1 MRSCDRIGAIRI
13 FEGVYQHHMN
23 EYMIQG
29 IGFLGVALFIISYQI
44 RSNRALFLCQLMG
57 CIVFCIQFFLMG
69 AYTGAISLIINIARN
84 LLLLKSND
92 WKWAKS
98 QVTLAV
104 IIVLLLVMT
113 IYTWAGWISV
123 LPFASVAV
131 TSIGYWTQ
139 NAQKIRLSQ
148 LFGSPCTLLY
158 DILVHSW
165 GGAVNEAIAIL
176 SIIISIIRF
185 GWGNLGKETG
195 I

>member
-1 MRSCDRIGAIRI
+1 
-13 FEGVYQHHMN
+13 MN
-23 EYMIQG
+23 EYIIQG

-44 RSNRALFLCQLMG
+44 RSNRALFLCQLTG
-57 CIVFCIQFFLMG
+57 CVVFCVQFFLMG
-69 AYTGAISLIINIARN
+69 AYTGAISLIVNIARN
-84 LLLLKSND
+84 LLLLKSDD

-98 QVTLAV
+98 RAALAV
-104 IIVLLLVMT
+104 IILLLLVMT
-113 IYTWAGWISV
+113 VYTWAGIISL

-158 DILVHSW
+158 DALVHTW
-165 GGAVNEAIAIL
+165 GGVICEAITIL

-185 GWGNLGKETG
+185 GWTSLGEEPEA
-195 I
+195 

>member
-1 MRSCDRIGAIRI
+1 MIESEQNRDS
-13 FEGVYQHHMN
+13 EGVYHHMN
-23 EYMIQG
+23 EYIIQ
-29 IGFLGVALFIISYQI
+29 IVGFLGVALFIISYQI

-57 CIVFCIQFFLMG
+57 CIVFCIQFFLLG
-69 AYTGAISLIINIARN
+69 AYTGAISLIVNIARN

-98 QVTLAV
+98 QVALAA
-104 IIVLLLVMT
+104 IIALLLVMT

-123 LPFASVAV
+123 LPFASAAV
-131 TSIGYWTQ
+131 TSTGYWTQ

-165 GGAVNEAIAIL
+165 GGAVCEAITIF
-176 SIIISIIRF
+176 SIIISIFRF
-185 GWGNLGKETG
+185 GWRNLGEESG
-195 I
+195 AD

>member
-1 MRSCDRIGAIRI
+1 
-13 FEGVYQHHMN
+13 MN
-23 EYMIQG
+23 EYIIQG

-57 CIVFCIQFFLMG
+57 CIFFCIQFFLMG

-98 QVTLAV
+98 QVALAV

>member
-1 MRSCDRIGAIRI
+1 
-13 FEGVYQHHMN
+13 MN

-29 IGFLGVALFIISYQI
+29 IGFLGVALFILSYQL
-44 RSNRALFLCQLMG
+44 RSNRALFLCQLTG
-57 CIVFCIQFFLMG
+57 CIVFCVQFLLMG
-69 AYTGAISLIINIARN
+69 AYTGAISLIVNIARN
-84 LLLLKSND
+84 LLLLKSNA

-165 GGAVNEAIAIL
+165 GGAISETISIL
-176 SIIISIIRF
+176 SIIISILRF
-185 GWGNLGKETG
+185 GWGNLGEKSEVP
-195 I
+195 

>member
-1 MRSCDRIGAIRI
+1 
-13 FEGVYQHHMN
+13 MN
-23 EYMIQG
+23 EYIIQG

-57 CIVFCIQFFLMG
+57 CIVFCVQFFLMG

-104 IIVLLLVMT
+104 IIALLLVMT

-123 LPFASVAV
+123 LPFVSVAV

-185 GWGNLGKETG
+185 GWRNLGKETG

>member
-1 MRSCDRIGAIRI
+1 
-13 FEGVYQHHMN
+13 MN
-23 EYMIQG
+23 EYIIQG
-29 IGFLGVALFIISYQI
+29 IGFGGAVLFIISYQI
-44 RSNRALFLCQLMG
+44 RSNRALFLCQLTG

-92 WKWAKS
+92 WKWAKGRLP
-98 QVTLAV
+98 LAV

-113 IYTWAGWISV
+113 IYTWTGWISI

-148 LFGSPCTLLY
+148 LVGSPCTLFY
-158 DILVHSW
+158 DMLVHSW
-165 GGAVNEAIAIL
+165 GGAVSETIAFL

-185 GWGNLGKETG
+185 GWGNLGKESG

>member
-1 MRSCDRIGAIRI
+1 
-13 FEGVYQHHMN
+13 MN

-29 IGFLGVALFIISYQI
+29 IGFLGVALFILSYQL
-44 RSNRALFLCQLMG
+44 RSNRALFLCQLTG
-57 CIVFCIQFFLMG
+57 CIVFCVQFLLMG
-69 AYTGAISLIINIARN
+69 AYTGAISLIVNIARN
-84 LLLLKSND
+84 LLLLKSNA

-123 LPFASVAV
+123 LPFASAAV

-165 GGAVNEAIAIL
+165 GGAIRETISIL
-176 SIIISIIRF
+176 SIIISILRF
-185 GWGNLGKETG
+185 GWGNLGEKSEVP
-195 I
+195 

>member
-1 MRSCDRIGAIRI
+1 
-13 FEGVYQHHMN
+13 MN
-23 EYMIQG
+23 EYIIQG

-123 LPFASVAV
+123 LPLASVAV

-185 GWGNLGKETG
+185 GWRNLGKETG

>member
-1 MRSCDRIGAIRI
+1 
-13 FEGVYQHHMN
+13 MN

-29 IGFLGVALFIISYQI
+29 IGFLGVALFILSYQL
-44 RSNRALFLCQLMG
+44 RSNRALFLCHLTG
-57 CIVFCIQFFLMG
+57 CIVFCVQFLLMG
-69 AYTGAISLIINIARN
+69 AYTGAISLIVNIARN
-84 LLLLKSND
+84 LLLLKSNA

-165 GGAVNEAIAIL
+165 GGAISETISIL
-176 SIIISIIRF
+176 SIIISILRF
-185 GWGNLGKETG
+185 GWGNLGEKSEVP
-195 I
+195 

>member
-1 MRSCDRIGAIRI
+1 M
-13 FEGVYQHHMN
+13 
-23 EYMIQG
+23 
-29 IGFLGVALFIISYQI
+29 GVALFIISYQI